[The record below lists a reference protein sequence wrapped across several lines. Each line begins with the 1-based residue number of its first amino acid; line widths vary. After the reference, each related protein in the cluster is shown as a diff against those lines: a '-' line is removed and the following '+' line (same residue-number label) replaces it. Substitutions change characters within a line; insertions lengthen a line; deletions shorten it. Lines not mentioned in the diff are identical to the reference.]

1 MALICM
7 DKEEKEGGEGKSRHN
22 HKVKEITQKQTAI

>member
-7 DKEEKEGGEGKSRHN
+7 DKEEKEGGKKGRHN